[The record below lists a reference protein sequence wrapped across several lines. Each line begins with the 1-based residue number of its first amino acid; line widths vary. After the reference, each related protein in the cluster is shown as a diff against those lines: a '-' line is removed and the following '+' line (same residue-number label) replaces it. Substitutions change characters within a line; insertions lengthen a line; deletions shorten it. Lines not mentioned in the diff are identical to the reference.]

1 MERLDK
7 AALNALQP
15 PDFSFEMDLKVLGW
29 VREPVSVELTVRP
42 RTPGMAEGQ
51 KEDRQQGK
59 EKCGQEY
66 HSLTVRGSPRGGA
79 LALRVNPWERILL
92 MLSSPWL
99 LP

>member
-15 PDFSFEMDLKVLGW
+15 PDFSFEMDLKVLG
-29 VREPVSVELTVRP
+29 LTVRP
-42 RTPGMAEGQ
+42 RTPGMDEGR
-51 KEDRQQGK
+51 KEDRQQEE

-66 HSLTVRGSPRGGA
+66 HSLTIRGSPRGGA
-79 LALRVNPWERILL
+79 LALWVNPWERILL